1 MVKNIEWWR
10 STAIHMWR
18 TYFAV
23 KRQQEQASSNVVSE
37 IFVMKNMTD
46 ADKKIFAICHKV
58 FTEQFVSSDQDILQ
72 MYFTSRWGDDQYA
85 VEDYSLR
92 KNVPTRVIWSVIRRA
107 NRRVIEDLGIL
118 ERREDVSNE

>member
-18 TYFAV
+18 TYFVLKQMDEAE
-23 KRQQEQASSNVVSE
+23 RESQLSA
-37 IFVMKNMTD
+37 
-46 ADKKIFAICHKV
+46 ADMKIFAICHKV
-58 FTEQFVSSDQDILQ
+58 FLEQFVSSDQDILK

-92 KNVPTRVIWSVIRRA
+92 KNVPTRVIWIVIRRA
-107 NRRVIEDLGIL
+107 NRKVIEDLGIL
-118 ERREDVSNE
+118 ERKEDPNNAASEI